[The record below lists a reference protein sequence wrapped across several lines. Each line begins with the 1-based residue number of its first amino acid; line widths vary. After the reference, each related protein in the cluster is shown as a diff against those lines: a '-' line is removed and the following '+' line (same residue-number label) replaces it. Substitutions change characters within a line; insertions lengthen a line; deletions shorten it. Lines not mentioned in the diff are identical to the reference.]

1 MKIKVILSP
10 LLIGVILLST
20 YTAIAIA
27 EPTQNRPTIDILKNE
42 AVGQLKDSRNIA
54 ISHDSK
60 LEEILWESPSL
71 SKEVLVAKTL
81 GNSQIIIYQFSPTGF
96 TY

>member
-27 EPTQNRPTIDILKNE
+27 EPTQNHPTIDILKNE
-42 AVGQLKDSRNIA
+42 AVGQLKDSRNIT

-81 GNSQIIIYQFSPTGF
+81 ERKTNIEPIYLKS
-96 TY
+96 